1 MYLSRIILSDFKNI
15 EGADIELSSKINC
28 ICGNNG
34 EGKTNLLD
42 AIHYLSMTKS
52 FLSSSDRYT
61 FRHGTQE
68 SVVNG
73 TFFKNGSIEN
83 IGISIKANGEKIVRK
98 DSKTYKRVS
107 DHIGRM
113 PIVMVSPADTSI
125 INDSAEERRRFIN
138 MMLSQ
143 TDQEYL
149 RSSIAYNR
157 VLKQRNQLLK
167 QEYISD
173 LLLDTMSEQMSSPA
187 MYIFSK
193 RKEAVESLSKCT
205 AEFYSLIS
213 GGKESV
219 SIEYVSELYDDMPLS
234 LFDKSREKDKTLK
247 YTTSGVHRDDLN
259 FLMDG
264 HPIRKCASQ
273 GQQKSF
279 LISLKMAQ
287 YKIMNQMYG
296 VTPMLLLDDVFD
308 KLDHSRVSALIN
320 MVLKENFGQVF
331 ITDTD
336 RSRVEGIVRTFTDEG
351 KFFNVVSGVFTE
363 EK

>member
-15 EGADIELSSKINC
+15 EAADIELSSKINC

-234 LFDKSREKDKTLK
+234 LFD
-247 YTTSGVHRDDLN
+247 
-259 FLMDG
+259 
-264 HPIRKCASQ
+264 
-273 GQQKSF
+273 
-279 LISLKMAQ
+279 
-287 YKIMNQMYG
+287 
-296 VTPMLLLDDVFD
+296 
-308 KLDHSRVSALIN
+308 
-320 MVLKENFGQVF
+320 
-331 ITDTD
+331 
-336 RSRVEGIVRTFTDEG
+336 RSRDGWSSDTEMCLTRSAEIFPYFIEDGPIQDNESNVWCHSDASFRRCFRQVGPLEGVSIDKYGSEG
-351 KFFNVVSGVFTE
+351 EFRSGFHHRYRSF
-363 EK
+363 KG